1 MLHSSI
7 IPIFLDTSWVLNSQV
22 RKISLVGFKSFAW
35 NSTKHKSILLIQ
47 RSSNSPNLFLLTE
60 IGPANMWTLTNIKS
74 FKEHIR
80 KEGGD
85 AIIKIGHG
93 ETVTV
98 IIPSSL
104 S

>member
-1 MLHSSI
+1 
-7 IPIFLDTSWVLNSQV
+7 
-22 RKISLVGFKSFAW
+22 
-35 NSTKHKSILLIQ
+35 
-47 RSSNSPNLFLLTE
+47 
-60 IGPANMWTLTNIKS
+60 MWTLTNIKS

-98 IIPSSL
+98 RI
-104 S
+104 